1 QYGRAEEAMRHYS
14 SIFKN
19 SKQDGILRYGN
30 NEAPDQEGKIKHAQA
45 AFNGQK
51 IMFMDSAQP
60 HSFTFSEG
68 VSLTL
73 YCETQEEIDYYRE
86 KLSES
91 GEESRYGWLKDKFG
105 VSWQVIPN
113 ILSRLMNDPVKAG
126 KAAQALMQMRKL
138 DIEKIVQA
146 SVS

>member
-1 QYGRAEEAMRHYS
+1 MQKITPCLWFNDKAEEAMNFYT

-73 YCETQEEIDYYRE
+73 YCETQEEIDYY
-86 KLSES
+86 
-91 GEESRYGWLKDKFG
+91 WAD
-105 VSWQVIPN
+105 
-113 ILSRLMNDPVKAG
+113 ILVRRPAG
-126 KAAQALMQMRKL
+126 
-138 DIEKIVQA
+138 
-146 SVS
+146 